1 MSVKQKF
8 TEHPATVGETY
19 GEHFV
24 SAMGFSLS
32 MLRAAFCC
40 AVHAVLPFMFEKTGS
55 DCITGLYDRMVAN
68 RSRSANRER
77 DFSPEAGGQPTR

>member
-1 MSVKQKF
+1 MTLKAKF

-32 MLRAAFCC
+32 MLKAAFCC
-40 AVHAVLPFMFEKTGS
+40 GVHAILPFMFEKTGS
-55 DCITGLYDRMVAN
+55 ECITNLYNRMVTN
-68 RSRSANRER
+68 RSKLPADAAVE
-77 DFSPEAGGQPTR
+77 DKIAA

>member
-1 MSVKQKF
+1 MLLKEKF
-8 TEHPATVGETY
+8 TEHPESVGESY

-32 MLRAAFCC
+32 MFRAAFVC

-55 DCITGLYDRMVAN
+55 TCVTGLYDRMVTN
-68 RSRSANRER
+68 RSRLKAMQEHQSAEIL
-77 DFSPEAGGQPTR
+77 

>member
-1 MSVKQKF
+1 MPLMKKF

-32 MLRAAFCC
+32 MLRASFCC
-40 AVHAVLPFMFEKTGS
+40 AMHAILPWTFEKTGS
-55 DCITGLYDRMVAN
+55 ECITNLYSRMVTN
-68 RSRSANRER
+68 RSRLTEEEAADMETNSA
-77 DFSPEAGGQPTR
+77 